1 MVRSKLGVA
10 PMSNTIRGVV
20 AEDDNNDV
28 DDDDEDESLSSKT
41 MLVPTPALDHIDT
54 VFQCVDDI
62 K

>member
-10 PMSNTIRGVV
+10 PMSKTIRGVV

-28 DDDDEDESLSSKT
+28 DEDESLSSKT

-62 K
+62 NR